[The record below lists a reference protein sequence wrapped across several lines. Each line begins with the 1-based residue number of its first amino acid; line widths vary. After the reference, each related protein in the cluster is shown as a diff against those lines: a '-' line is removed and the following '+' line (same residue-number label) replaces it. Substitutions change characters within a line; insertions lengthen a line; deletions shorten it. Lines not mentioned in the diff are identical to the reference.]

1 MIEMKHLDIKFD
13 NQIIFKNANFKTC
26 PGKIT
31 GIIGKKWMWKNNI
44 LKSVNLSIQ

>member
-1 MIEMKHLDIKFD
+1 MIEMKHLDIRFD

-31 GIIGKKWMWKNNI
+31 GIIGKVDVENNI